1 MKITR
6 IQSDNP
12 RVDQWKLLSQF
23 SYPTNI
29 NRLAQ
34 EKGLVL
40 SKETV
45 DYIAGCIRQSEAY
58 FNAAE
63 SSPIDISP
71 LLLYYGAT
79 NLLAGASALLTGNKL
94 PLMHHGMNFHLPANA
109 NPKIADY
116 EINPIRPTD
125 GALQNFSN
133 IFSNGCLLTGAGR
146 WSVLEIF
153 GSIPDLI
160 EEFETCYQPT
170 LPFCLP
176 AKTIQA
182 EMHGLDFYYDRV
194 DMNLLSKYGKE
205 YDTLM
210 TISNVKN
217 AYIPIRIN
225 IPSTFA
231 KLYYKSDTKDIG
243 IYSTFGQKYLPLN
256 HQKNGNQ
263 VCPSQL
269 IFMFMGLY
277 ALGYISRYYPERWNP
292 FVRTDETGERL
303 VIEKFMSI
311 CQRYFPNLALNEIRG
326 ARIQFIYE
334 IEVNPFT
341 PKGY

>member
-29 NRLAQ
+29 NRFAQ
-34 EKGLVL
+34 EKGLTF

-58 FNAAE
+58 FSAAE

-71 LLLYYGAT
+71 LLMYYGAT
-79 NLLAGASALLTGNKL
+79 NLLAGTSALLTGNKL
-94 PLMHHGMNFHLPANA
+94 PLMHHGMNFHLPVVV
-109 NPKIADY
+109 NPKIGDY

-160 EEFETCYQPT
+160 EEFEICYQPA

-176 AKTIQA
+176 AKTIRA
-182 EMHGLDFYYDRV
+182 EMHGLEFYYDRI
-194 DMNLLSKYGKE
+194 DMNLVSKYGKVFE
-205 YDTLM
+205 TLM
-210 TISNVKN
+210 AISNVSN

-225 IPSTFA
+225 IPNPFA
-231 KLYYKSDTKDIG
+231 KLYYKPDSTDVG

-263 VCPSQL
+263 ICPSQI

-277 ALGYISRYYPERWNP
+277 ALGYISRYYPEKWNP
-292 FVRTDETGERL
+292 FIRTDETGERL

-326 ARIQFIYE
+326 ARIQFVYE
-334 IEVNPFT
+334 IEVNPFIS
-341 PKGY
+341 YEA